1 MSVKVIKDYYIKKKA
16 KLMKDFDSIL
26 PILQQ
31 IFAKKLSDEKVNE
44 LFNLM
49 KKEYEDLIPEIP
61 YIGGKKNIFTNY
73 LIGGATVLAII
84 RILEKEQ
91 FTLWDIGEFFYNLS
105 DINNKFRKKMME
117 DTGKDPSQYPF
128 EKEYMDY
135 MKVLTETSQK
145 RKYPENWVADYV
157 EGDGKTFEWGFN
169 VYECGIHKFFKKY
182 NAEKYVPLICLSDF
196 SEANIFGYGFSR
208 TQTLSNGAPLCDH
221 RYIKDVETPRAW
233 PPDKIQE
240 FKLKL

>member
-49 KKEYEDLIPEIP
+49 KKEYEDLISEIP

>member
-73 LIGGATVLAII
+73 LIGGATVIAII